1 MAGMSRASKV
11 MSNPHRRDRLEG
23 SRQAH
28 RYGRWRSTIP
38 RPKGYR
44 RAADEIMAAVR
55 ELHARG
61 GIHDVFGRLPDE
73 LSDAA
78 EP

>member
-1 MAGMSRASKV
+1 MSKP
-11 MSNPHRRDRLEG
+11 NRRDRLEG
-23 SRQAH
+23 GRKARS
-28 RYGRWRSTIP
+28 YGRRRSTIP

-44 RAADEIMAAVR
+44 RAAEEIMAAVR

-61 GIHDVFGRLPDE
+61 GIDDVFGRLPDE